1 MTHLP
6 SGNHRA
12 EPLPVDNWPHNHPPR
27 CCCKILIGPVEV
39 TPCPACLVHPGAVQV
54 EPYSPPRYP
63 LRRSVRIL
71 LGLGALVL
79 IGWTCWAVYLLT
91 EM

>member
-1 MTHLP
+1 MTHFP
-6 SGNHRA
+6 SGDHRA
-12 EPLPVDNWPHNHPPR
+12 EPLPVDNWPHNHPPL
-27 CCCKILIGPVEV
+27 CCCRPDGVVRCPVCEI
-39 TPCPACLVHPGAVQV
+39 HPGTVHV